1 MSRTLRVGP
10 IGAKGGGLG
19 SAVSRDDAASA
30 VPSGLVLLR
39 SKVAERGDV
48 GLFTSHRLRR
58 WLECEQVDGLQSL
71 RSQCFALVMGWMSP
85 FGPMLGAIV
94 SPFGPQLRCVAL
106 HRRGDR
112 LSRCHLWT
120 KVQSTLI
127 GGYCPRVSWRLGT
140 PVATERLCRRRLVS

>member
-19 SAVSRDDAASA
+19 SAVTADDAAGA
-30 VPSGLVLLR
+30 VPTGLVLLR
-39 SKVAERGDV
+39 SKVAEGGDV
-48 GLFTSHRLRR
+48 GLFASHRLRR

-85 FGPMLGAIV
+85 FGTVLGAIV
-94 SPFGPQLRCVAL
+94 SPFGPQLRCEAL

-112 LSRCHLWT
+112 LLRCHLWT

-127 GGYCPRVSWRLGT
+127 GGYCPRVSWRSGA
-140 PVATERLCRRRLVS
+140 P